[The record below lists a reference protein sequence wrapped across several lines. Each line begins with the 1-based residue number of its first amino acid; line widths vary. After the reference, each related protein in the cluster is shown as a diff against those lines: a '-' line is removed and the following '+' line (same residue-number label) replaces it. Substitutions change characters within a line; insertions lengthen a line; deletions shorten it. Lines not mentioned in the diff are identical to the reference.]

1 MYKQHESLNKKRVV
15 ETTFNPE
22 TMLQDTRIEE
32 ELESP
37 SGEGELKIWVIKDKT
52 KVIVFF
58 KFLTSHNVCSFQ
70 ISFAL
75 VSSEITN
82 STWS

>member
-22 TMLQDTRIEE
+22 TMLHDTRIEE

-37 SGEGELKIWVIKDKT
+37 TGEGELKIWVIKDKT

-58 KFLTSHNVCSFQ
+58 PSFCLHMDLDSFKFHFH
-70 ISFAL
+70 F
-75 VSSEITN
+75 
-82 STWS
+82 